1 MKVKEPVHIIAE
13 NLKDVSE
20 TGKPVEPTA
29 RDPAGSPPTFWMN
42 RGTSPVPQSAPKR
55 CCSYDSQNCPKGLRL
70 R

>member
-29 RDPAGSPPTFWMN
+29 RDPAGSPPAFWYEQGN
-42 RGTSPVPQSAPKR
+42 IPGPAVSAKALLQR
-55 CCSYDSQNCPKGLRL
+55 
-70 R
+70 